1 MIKCIVIDSAKRE
14 VYEAEISGS
23 NHRDIYPLLG
33 EGVST
38 FACPVQFNESD
49 TLFVDDEGLY
59 NTFEGGYIMTDWSYP
74 ICGNG
79 VVIGSD
85 TNGNSAPVQIS
96 LDEVR
101 KQVRWVSK
109 AVCEQWRDHVL
120 GTGAGFRMYEI

>member
-1 MIKCIVIDSAKRE
+1 MKVIVIDSAKRE
-14 VYEAEISGS
+14 VYEAEISGT

-59 NTFEGGYIMTDWSYP
+59 NEFEGGYIMSDWAYP

-79 VVIGSD
+79 VIIGSND
-85 TNGNSAPVQIS
+85 EGENAPVRMS
-96 LDEVR
+96 VDEVR
-101 KQVRWVSK
+101 KMVNWVGK
-109 AVCEQWRDHVL
+109 ENCEAWRDHVL
-120 GTGAGFRMYEI
+120 GTGGGFRVYSM